1 VVRGRFAVVT
11 TISPSQTE
19 RSAIHDFGAVLI
31 TAQPDGDLHRWLRA
45 GRARAAR
52 RATRRHGAERERQ
65 PLPAVPNPSRTP
77 RRRRLSPPHRAVVRS
92 SRAAS

>member
-1 VVRGRFAVVT
+1 MVRGRFAVVT

-45 GRARAAR
+45 GRARAAVVR
-52 RATRRHGAERERQ
+52 PDGTVLSASGSLSRLCRTLPG
-65 PLPAVPNPSRTP
+65 LPA
-77 RRRRLSPPHRAVVRS
+77 ADG
-92 SRAAS
+92 